1 MPGHIKKSEGPD
13 PDPDPW
19 LVVSPEL
26 KTKLKAKPYDAKK
39 SCWVPEKATGG
50 YLEGLIDST
59 DGDKVTVTLIA
70 TKDKKVF
77 KKDQVGQVNPPKFDC
92 SDDMSGLTYL
102 NDACVLWNSVVRYK
116 NELIYTYSG
125 LFCIAINP
133 YKRFPIYTQRAM
145 DIYIGKRRS
154 ECPPHI
160 FGVAEGSYQGMMNA
174 GKNQS
179 ILITGESGAGKTENT
194 KKVISYFAS
203 IGASGKKKEGE
214 PGLEDKIVQTNPVL
228 EAWGN
233 AKTVRNDN
241 SSRFGKFIRIW
252 FNQAGKLSG
261 ADMVVYLLEKSRL
274 TFQAELERCYHSFYN
289 LMSDQVPDLKEKCLL
304 SNDVYDYWWVSQGK
318 TTVASIDDK
327 EDMMYADE
335 AYDILG
341 FNHEEKYNIYKLTSV
356 VMHMGNLTKD
366 FVPVGKE
373 EQAEV
378 KDDTNARKVAELCGI
393 DAEWMC
399 TYFCKPK
406 LKVGTE
412 WVSKGQSCSGAASSV
427 AGIGRKIYELV
438 FRFIVDKCNDTLI
451 DPTMKKVQYI
461 GCLDI
466 AGFEIFDYN
475 GFEQICINFCN
486 EKLQQF
492 FNQHMFVLEQEEY
505 VREGIEWANVDF
517 GMDLQKCIT
526 MFEKP
531 MGLLAIL
538 EEESLFPKATDT
550 TFAAKL
556 HENLLGKCENF
567 QKANP
572 RPDPNAHFAVVHY
585 AATVSY
591 NLTGWLEKNKDP
603 LNDTVVELMK
613 NGSNNLLIE
622 CFRDHPG
629 QPLEAKKDQGGGGR
643 KKGGGKTVSSF
654 YKGQLDDLMKTLYAT
669 DPSFIR
675 CVVPNTHKQ
684 PGGVEPGLV
693 MHQYQCNGVL
703 AGIAICRKGFPNK
716 MLYPE
721 FKARYNILAAGL
733 VAKAKNDKSAAK
745 AVLDFIKL
753 EPEKYRLGHTKV
765 FFRAGILGY
774 MEEVREDKIGSV
786 LSWLQSQA
794 RGKTSRMIFKKMQDQ
809 KLALYCLQ
817 RTIRNWH
824 IGKTWLWWQLW
835 LAIKPNLKCTKFA
848 QYKAEYEEKIAIAEA
863 NIDKAVAECNKV
875 TAEHDRLMN
884 EKNDLVLALQSGG
897 SAVQDIIDKTNRIE
911 AMKNDVQKQLDDTNL
926 RIKGEE
932 EQKAVIGQQAAKVKS
947 EADKLR
953 GETKVLESQMEACE
967 EDKMTKDSQIRTL
980 REEIAHQEELITKL
994 QKEKRS
1000 IGDSRQKTEEDIQ
1013 AMEDRCNHLNKVKG
1027 KLEQSLDECE
1037 DSLEREKK
1045 AKSDVEKI
1053 KRKVEGDLK
1062 LTQEAVSDLER
1073 IRSELGQ
1080 TVQRKEKEIASMSA
1094 KIEDEQT
1101 LGGKYS
1107 RQVKELQGRLEE
1119 LDEELAV
1126 ERQNRAKAEK
1136 NRSLLSRDIEDLGQK
1151 LEDAGNNTAT
1161 QIELNKKRENELA
1174 KLKGELE
1181 ESNIAHEG
1189 TLAALRQKHNNNMS
1203 ELGEQIDSLNKMKA
1217 KAEKDKAGMERDLQE
1232 ARAGLDEAMRER
1244 ANHERN
1250 GKLTQ
1255 GLIVEANQ
1263 KLDELARAL
1272 NEADSSRKKLQVENQ
1287 DLSRQIEE
1295 TENAIAALNKN
1306 KISLTTQL
1314 EDTKRMGDSEAR
1326 DRASLLSRFKNLNT
1340 ELENLKERID
1350 EENEK
1355 KSDALKGLSKA
1366 HAEVQLWRSKYETEG
1381 LGRVDEL
1388 EGCRQKVSARLAEA
1402 EETIDSLNQ
1411 KVASTEKTKH
1421 RLETELEDLQ
1431 LEYERVH
1438 AAAIITEKR
1447 GKNFDK
1453 VVGEWKAKVDDLTA
1467 EIDASQKECRNYNS
1481 ELFRLKA
1488 AWDETVEQLDVVK
1501 RENKNLA
1508 DEIKDLLDQLGDGG
1522 RSIHELDKQRRRLE
1536 VEKEELQAALEEAEA
1551 ALEQE
1556 ENKVL
1561 RSQLELGQVRQE
1573 IDRKIQEKE
1582 EEFNNTRKNH
1592 QRAMDSMQ
1600 ASLEAESRAKSEA
1613 LRIKKKL
1620 ESDIN
1625 ELEIALDHANKANS
1639 EAQKSIKRYQGQL
1652 RDVEG
1657 ALEEES
1663 RQRMEIAEKAG
1674 LADRKANA
1682 LQGELEESRAL
1693 LDSADR
1699 SKKQCDM
1706 ELADARA
1713 AVNDMTAINSKA
1725 LAEKRHLESAC
1736 HTMHAEIDDMLHQ
1749 AKNSEEKAKKA
1760 MVDAA
1765 RLADELRS
1773 EQDHA
1778 SGQEK
1783 AKRALETQI
1792 TELENRLA
1800 EANDNAMKGGRNAMA
1815 KLESRIR
1822 EMEIE
1827 LGGVQSRTSE
1837 AAKAYQ
1843 KAERR
1848 IKELQFQQEEDHKNQ
1863 EQMTD
1868 LAQKLQQKIK
1878 TYKKQIEEA
1887 EEIAALNLAKF
1898 RKAQQELEETEDR
1911 TKMAEAQLSL
1921 SRQARGGST
1930 FM

>member
-1 MPGHIKKSEGPD
+1 MPGHIKKSTGPD
-13 PDPDPW
+13 PDPTPW
-19 LVVSPEL
+19 LEVTPEL
-26 KTKLKAKPYDAKK
+26 KVKLKSKPYDAKK
-39 SCWVPEKATGG
+39 SCWVPEKGTGG
-50 YLEGLIDST
+50 YLEGLIEST
-59 DGDKVTVTLIA
+59 DGDKVTVKILSNN
-70 TKDKKVF
+70 DKKVF

-92 SDDMSGLTYL
+92 ADDMAGLTYL

-145 DIYIGKRRS
+145 DIYIGKRRN

-160 FGVAEGSYQGMMNA
+160 FGVAEGSYQGMMNV

-203 IGASGKKKEGE
+203 VGASGKKKEGE
-214 PGLEDKIVQTNPVL
+214 AGLEDKIVQTNPVL

-261 ADMVVYLLEKSRL
+261 ADMVTYLLEKSRL

-289 LMSDQVPDLKEKCLL
+289 LMSDAVPDLKQKCLL
-304 SNDVYDYWWVSQGK
+304 SNDIYDYWWVSQGK
-318 TTVASIDDK
+318 VTVPSIDDK
-327 EDMMYADE
+327 EDMQFADE
-335 AYDILG
+335 AFDILG
-341 FNHEEKYNIYKLTSV
+341 FTQEEKYNSYKLTSV
-356 VMHMGNLTKD
+356 VMHMGNMTKD

-373 EQAEV
+373 EQAEI
-378 KDDTNARKVAELCGI
+378 KSETNSQKVAEICGI
-393 DAEWMC
+393 DCEWMI

-412 WVSKGQSCSGAASSV
+412 WVSKGQTCSGAASSV
-427 AGIGRKIYELV
+427 SGIGRKIYELV
-438 FRFIVDKCNDTLI
+438 FRFIVDKCNETLF
-451 DPTMKKVQYI
+451 DPTMKKIQYI

-505 VREGIEWANVDF
+505 VREGIEWKNVDF

-538 EEESLFPKATDT
+538 EEESLFPKATDS
-550 TFAAKL
+550 TFSNKL

-567 QKANP
+567 QKP
-572 RPDPNAHFAVVHY
+572 SPKPDPNAHFAVVHY
-585 AATVSY
+585 AAIVSY

-603 LNDTVVELMK
+603 LNDTIVELFK
-613 NGSNNLLIE
+613 NGSNKLLIE
-622 CFRDHPG
+622 IFRDHPG
-629 QPLEAKKDQGGGGR
+629 QPSEVKKDGGGGPR

-654 YKGQLDDLMKTLYAT
+654 YKGQLDDLMKVLYAT

-684 PGGVEPGLV
+684 PGGVESGLV

-716 MLYPE
+716 MVYTD
-721 FKARYNILAAGL
+721 FKGRYNILAATL

-745 AVLDFIKL
+745 AVLDSIKL
-753 EPEKYRLGHTKV
+753 ETEKYRLGHTKV

-774 MEEVREDKIGSV
+774 MEEVRDDKIGLV
-786 LSWLQSQA
+786 LSWLQAQA
-794 RGKTSRMIFKKMQDQ
+794 RGKASRMIFKKMQEQ
-809 KLALYCLQ
+809 KLALYCCQ

-835 LAIKPNLKCTKFA
+835 LKLKPNLKCTKFA

-863 NIDKAVAECNKV
+863 NIDKAIADCKKV
-875 TAEHDRLMN
+875 TQEHEKLSN
-884 EKNDLVLALQSGG
+884 EKNELVLALQSGG
-897 SAVQDIIDKTNRIE
+897 SAVQDIIDKTNR
-911 AMKNDVQKQLDDTNL
+911 
-926 RIKGEE
+926 
-932 EQKAVIGQQAAKVKS
+932 
-947 EADKLR
+947 
-953 GETKVLESQMEACE
+953 LESQKNELQKQVDETNNRIKSEEDAKSSLNQQGSKVKQEAEKLRNEIKDLESSMEKCE
-967 EDKMTKDSQIRTL
+967 EDKVTKDNQIRTL
-980 REEIAHQEELITKL
+980 KEEICHQEELIGKL
-994 QKEKRS
+994 QKEKRGV
-1000 IGDSRQKTEEDIQ
+1000 GDSRQKTEEDIQ
-1013 AMEDRCNHLNKVKG
+1013 AMEDRCNHLNKVKA

-1045 AKSDVEKI
+1045 SKGDVEKL
-1053 KRKVEGDLK
+1053 KRRIEGDLK
-1062 LTQEAVSDLER
+1062 LTQETVSDLER
-1073 IRSELGQ
+1073 VKGELNQ
-1080 TVQRKEKEIASMSA
+1080 TIQRKEKELSSLQA

-1101 LGGKYS
+1101 LGGKYTK
-1107 RQVKELQGRLEE
+1107 QIKELQTRLEE
-1119 LDEELAV
+1119 LDEELAI

-1136 NRSLLSRDIEDLGQK
+1136 NRAILSRDIEDLGEK
-1151 LEDAGNNTAT
+1151 LEDAGNNTST
-1161 QIELNKKRENELA
+1161 QIELNKKREAELA
-1174 KLKGELE
+1174 KLKAELE

-1189 TLAALRQKHNNNMS
+1189 TLAALRQKHNNTMAEMAQGQNRKGQGQH
-1203 ELGEQIDSLNKMKA
+1203 GERSPRGKS
-1217 KAEKDKAGMERDLQE
+1217 
-1232 ARAGLDEAMRER
+1232 R
-1244 ANHERN
+1244 ANIEKN

-1272 NEADSSRKKLQVENQ
+1272 NEADSSKKKLFVENQ
-1287 DLSRQIEE
+1287 DLQRQIDE
-1295 TENAIAALNKN
+1295 TENAINTLGKA

-1314 EDTKRMGDSEAR
+1314 EDTKRLADAEAR
-1326 DRASLLSRFKNLNT
+1326 DRTALLSKFKNLNS
-1340 ELENLKERID
+1340 ELESLRERI
-1350 EENEK
+1350 EEESES
-1355 KSDALKGLSKA
+1355 KSDLLKGLSKA
-1366 HAEVQLWRSKYETEG
+1366 QAETQLWRSKYETEG
-1381 LGRVDEL
+1381 LGRIEEL
-1388 EGCRQKVSARLAEA
+1388 EGNKSKLHARLAEA

-1421 RLETELEDLQ
+1421 RLEAELEDLQ

-1438 AAAIITEKR
+1438 AAAVISEKR
-1447 GKNFDK
+1447 GRNFDK
-1453 VVGEWKAKVDDLTA
+1453 AKCDDLSS
-1467 EIDASQKECRNYNS
+1467 ELEASQKESRNYNS
-1481 ELFRLKA
+1481 ELFRLRA

-1561 RSQLELGQVRQE
+1561 RAQLELGQVKQD

-1582 EEFNNTRKNH
+1582 EEFENTRKNH

-1600 ASLEAESRAKSEA
+1600 ASLEAETRAKTEA

-1625 ELEIALDHANKANS
+1625 ELEIALDHANKANA
-1639 EAQKSIKRYQGQL
+1639 EAHKSIKRYQNQH
-1652 RDVEG
+1652 REVET
-1657 ALEEES
+1657 AYEEES
-1663 RQRMEIAEKAG
+1663 RVRQEILE
-1674 LADRKANA
+1674 KANA
-1682 LQGELEESRAL
+1682 LQGELDEARSL
-1693 LDSADR
+1693 LDSAER
-1699 SKKQCDM
+1699 GKRQAEM
-1706 ELADARA
+1706 ELSDCRNS
-1713 AVNDMTAINSKA
+1713 VNEMTNINSKA
-1725 LAEKRHLESAC
+1725 NADKRRLESNI

-1749 AKNSEEKAKKA
+1749 AKNSEERPRRPWWMLPASQMSSEPSKNTPLPRKRPNELSTRPSANE
-1760 MVDAA
+1760 AA
-1765 RLADELRS
+1765 A
-1773 EQDHA
+1773 
-1778 SGQEK
+1778 
-1783 AKRALETQI
+1783 
-1792 TELENRLA
+1792 
-1800 EANDNAMKGGRNAMA
+1800 KGGRAALA
-1815 KLESRIR
+1815 KLEAKIR
-1822 EMEIE
+1822 ELELE
-1827 LGGVQSRTSE
+1827 LGSCQSRTSDTY
-1837 AAKAYQ
+1837 KAYQ
-1843 KAERR
+1843 KAERK
-1848 IKELQFQQEEDHKNQ
+1848 IKELQFQQDEDRKNQ
-1863 EQMTD
+1863 ERMGE
-1868 LAQKLQQKIK
+1868 LATKLQQKIK

-1887 EEIAALNLAKF
+1887 EEIAALNLAKY
-1898 RKAQQELEETEDR
+1898 RKAQQEMEEPRSDPR
-1911 TKMAEAQLSL
+1911 WLKSKCQPPAKP
-1921 SRQARGGST
+1921 
-1930 FM
+1930 